1 MPPTEK
7 RGRVH
12 TSTVTVVVLDE
23 PRSREISIDR
33 RDLVER
39 FVRGSGAGGQHKN
52 KTSNAVAL
60 THTPTGLSVRVD
72 SGRSQHF
79 NRVAA
84 LELLRAKLAARAR
97 TRDQSTREATRRK
110 LAGSGMR
117 GDKIRTIQVRNDV
130 VVDHVRGTRMSYRRY
145 ARGYLDE
152 LTG

>member
-23 PRSREISIDR
+23 LSSREISIER
-33 RDLVER
+33 RDLVEK
-39 FVRGSGAGGQHKN
+39 FIRGSGAGGQHKN

-60 THTPTGLSVRVD
+60 THKPSGLSVRVD

-97 TRDQSTREATRRK
+97 TKYRREREVTRRK

-117 GDKIRTIQVRNDV
+117 GDKVRTVQVRNDV

-152 LTG
+152 LER